1 MVGVLVWM
9 VRVKDRDDVNDLPHK
24 DSHASCACVNLHLI
38 LEAFI

>member
-1 MVGVLVWM
+1 MLVWM
-9 VRVKDRDDVNDLPHK
+9 VRVKGRDDVSDLPHK